1 MSHLKDMKENYFVHL
16 FEALVVVFSLLKAAV
31 ACLIHAFLP
40 FVFTTTA
47 SSTIRKTLQRTDD
60 RYAG

>member
-1 MSHLKDMKENYFVHL
+1 MKENYFVHL
-16 FEALVVVFSLLKAAV
+16 FEALVVVFSLLKAAA

-47 SSTIRKTLQRTDD
+47 SSTMRKTLQRTDD